1 MGGNSS
7 SGAAVASAVLPYTG
21 ISSAITANS
30 SETKR
35 AQETQQKFADAQNA
49 LAQMSVESQK
59 ELLPYYMELF
69 KNIELP
75 QAYRAAKYETDYSY
89 PLQEAQA
96 KAALAQIGPASD
108 YMTNYYYPSLAA
120 EGEASKQILPYQ
132 TAASIA
138 EAKGL
143 AESMPYQTAASI
155 AAAKG
160 QAEITPMQSDYL
172 KNIYYPYLA
181 AQGKASMELLPTETA
196 GAAALMQARTAA
208 IPGIEE
214 YFNAP
219 EGLSEEESNRLFGK
233 ARERIGATYGA
244 ERQRTGERFASV
256 GGMNSG
262 EYQKAMM
269 DVGYKQA
276 ADERAAAIDQAIY
289 ESSLLKSDQ
298 AAKAAARMNFTQ
310 GMSVG
315 QPQAIALPTAGT
327 SSGSSF
333 GSNLNPISTSIGS
346 GAISAAGSSY
356 GALPNIP
363 SYSLIDTMPKEVRAG
378 IESQLTLGQVASLFS
393 SVMSKG
399 KAGGGGG
406 GASATP
412 SSGSPSYSGM
422 NTALPS
428 QSGLGN
434 AAASYYGGY

>member
-120 EGEASKQILPYQ
+120 EGEASKQIL
-132 TAASIA
+132 
-138 EAKGL
+138 
-143 AESMPYQTAASI
+143 PYQTAASI